1 MYEYSKSVVAL
12 LLLMCL
18 ARAGI
23 AGFCYLAPQTALAI
37 YGLEA
42 DPGTAIEYLGRVWGI
57 RDVVLAVLVA
67 TAKRTYL
74 KTLIWACIA
83 IEISDA
89 YAAFQG
95 YSDGYFN
102 ANHLIGQFLTIGVAL
117 IPESIALFLIRLQD
131 GYRVAAEAES
141 VR

>member
-1 MYEYSKSVVAL
+1 MYEHSKSVVVL

-67 TAKRTYL
+67 TAKRSYL
-74 KTLIWACIA
+74 QTLIWACIA
-83 IEISDA
+83 IDISDA
-89 YAAFQG
+89 CAAFQG
-95 YSDGYFN
+95 YADGYFN
-102 ANHLIGQFLTIGVAL
+102 GNHLVGQFLTVGVAL
-117 IPESIALFLIRLQD
+117 VPEAIALFLIRLQD
-131 GYRVAAEAES
+131 GRRVAAEAGPI
-141 VR
+141 R